1 MSNESKELK
10 ISDKLRR
17 DITGSNKTKR
27 NLFNTK
33 TVHVHLSSK
42 AKKSDTLDI
51 ANKKLIN
58 ENKKLTTKY
67 NTMRRFV
74 EKMKKRKGSVIS
86 ESGTSQG
93 LQ

>member
-67 NTMRRFV
+67 NTMRRLKLTPSLLYVV
-74 EKMKKRKGSVIS
+74 EENLMALK
-86 ESGTSQG
+86 
-93 LQ
+93 